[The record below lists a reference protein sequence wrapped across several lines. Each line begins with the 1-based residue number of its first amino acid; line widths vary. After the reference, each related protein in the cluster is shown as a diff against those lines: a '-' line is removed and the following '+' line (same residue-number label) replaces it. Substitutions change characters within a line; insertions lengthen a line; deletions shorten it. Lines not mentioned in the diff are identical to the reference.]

1 MMSHDR
7 RILIADD
14 DQEIRLGVAELLG
27 SLGVE
32 ILLAETGVQALDL
45 VRRGGLSLA
54 LLDHKMPGPT
64 GLEILETIRA
74 ELLGVPAI
82 LCSADADGDVG
93 VLARRA
99 GAFAVLTKPV
109 NPGSL
114 KQEVVRALT
123 LSSDPR
129 ISSSNIR
136 PLDA

>member
-1 MMSHDR
+1 MSLDR

-14 DQEIRLGVAELLG
+14 DPEIRLGFADLLG
-27 SLGVE
+27 SLGAE
-32 ILLAETGVQALDL
+32 ILLAETGVQALEL
-45 VRRGGLSLA
+45 VRHGGLHLA
-54 LLDHKMPGPT
+54 LLDHKMPGPS

-109 NPGSL
+109 RPKEL
-114 KQEVVRALT
+114 RLEVERALT
-123 LSSDPR
+123 LSGDPR
-129 ISSSNIR
+129 MPGSNPR
-136 PLDA
+136 PLES

>member
-14 DQEIRLGVAELLG
+14 DREIRLGVAELLG
-27 SLGVE
+27 HLDLE
-32 ILLAETGVQALDL
+32 ILEAETGTRALEL
-45 VRRGGLSLA
+45 VRRGGLHLA
-54 LLDHKMPGPT
+54 LLDNNMPGPT

-82 LCSADADGDVG
+82 LCSADAAGDVG
-93 VLARRA
+93 ILARRA

-109 NPGSL
+109 KPAFL
-114 KQEVVRALT
+114 KQEVVRALS
-123 LSSDPR
+123 LANDPR
-129 ISSSNIR
+129 MPDSNPR